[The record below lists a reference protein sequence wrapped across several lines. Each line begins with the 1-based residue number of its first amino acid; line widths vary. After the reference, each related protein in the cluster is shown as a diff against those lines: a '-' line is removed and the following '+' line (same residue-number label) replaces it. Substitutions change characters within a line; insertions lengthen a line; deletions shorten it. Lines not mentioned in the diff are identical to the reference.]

1 MTDYTEIVFILD
13 RSGSMGGLEGDTIG
27 GFNAMLEKNRRQEGD
42 AVVSVVLFDD
52 RSDVICDRVG
62 IREVK
67 PLTEREYYVRG
78 CTALLDAVGGAVR
91 HISKVQKALPAHH
104 RAKSVMFVI
113 TTDGYENASRKYSY
127 KKVKKLIEAKRKEGW
142 EFVFIGANIDSAKE
156 ASHLGIDV
164 DNAVDYCCD
173 AAGTEALFESVAQAS
188 CCVRSGKS
196 LRAGSWKRPIESD
209 RAARRRAR

>member
-13 RSGSMGGLEGDTIG
+13 RSGSMQGLEGDTIG
-27 GFNAMLEKNRRQEGD
+27 GFNAMLEKNKQQEGD

-52 RSDVICDRVG
+52 KSDVICDRVS
-62 IREVK
+62 IRKVK
-67 PLTEREYYVRG
+67 PLTERDYCVRG

-91 HISKVQKALPAHH
+91 YISKVQKALPAHR

-127 KKVKKLIEAKRKEGW
+127 KKVKKLIEAKRKAGW
-142 EFVFIGANIDSAKE
+142 EFVFMGANIDSAEE
-156 ASHLGIDV
+156 ASRLGIDA

-173 AAGTEALFESVAQAS
+173 AAGTEALFASVAQVS
-188 CCVRSGKS
+188 CS
-196 LRAGSWKRPIESD
+196 LRAGRSLKTGSWKRPIERD
-209 RAARRRAR
+209 REGRGRAC